1 MSKLLDA
8 IRRDPD
14 AVFEIEATLLS
25 GNMMRGTVGPM
36 INGCVC
42 WVCRFSINPPS
53 DADIAHARLMTD
65 ELMGCPA
72 EFERVSYT
80 QQEYE
85 AAAAALR
92 GFMGGG
98 MG

>member
-14 AVFEIEATLLS
+14 AVFEIEATLPS
-25 GNMMRGTVGPM
+25 GNVMLATMGPM
-36 INGCVC
+36 INGSLCVIAT
-42 WVCRFSINPPS
+42 FSVDPAS
-53 DADIAHARLMTD
+53 DSDMAHAKQMMD
-65 ELMGCPA
+65 ELMGQPA
-72 EFERVSYT
+72 EFTRVSNSRR
-80 QQEYE
+80 EFD